1 MLGMNI
7 LLGSTFVRHSGLLMS
22 EKELNTSPLH
32 IRFL

>member
-7 LLGSTFVRHSGLLMS
+7 LLGNIFVHDLGLLMS

-32 IRFL
+32 IGVL